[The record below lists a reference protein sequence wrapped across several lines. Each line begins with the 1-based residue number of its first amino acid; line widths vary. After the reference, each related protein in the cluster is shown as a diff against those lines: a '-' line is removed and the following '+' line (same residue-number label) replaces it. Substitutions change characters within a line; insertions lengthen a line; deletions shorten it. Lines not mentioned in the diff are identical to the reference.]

1 MTTPIYTVQTWTD
14 GEAGNTP
21 LSAARLGH
29 IEAGVHD
36 ASLTANA
43 AAALIPP
50 VGTDVLALLN
60 NFVAPL
66 SAVQGYR
73 EPTGTEMTNA
83 LAGLGKLLTSTVDA
97 TTLLTPLGF
106 TVVTGV
112 EAVTKRAF
120 ALAYS
125 APPTDLRGWGFFLFD
140 LSAPIDIIIEAP
152 HPVADPGSEQ
162 MAFAHW
168 QKRRGALL
176 MVAGAHKDS
185 ASALANVSLQTN
197 NVFHQLAASY
207 ASRKIGQIQ
216 WHVYS
221 DATAPGLTQVVSAGT
236 GNAGAAVRRVST
248 ELAAAGFA
256 VGNAWDS
263 SGSGTSLTAVTNV
276 QGIDAAAKGATWVH
290 IENNLTTASD
300 TAARAKAVQA
310 VYGADARHLDNADG
324 GYPARAG
331 VDFPQTTGTSNTV
344 GTSLSWARSDH
355 VHKERQATLDRITTL
370 EARSPTIPADYG
382 YITWSS
388 DPHACGSSLMTP
400 SLGVLYF
407 QRLAI
412 RTAGQV
418 ITNLHIG
425 LQATGTLTSGQNF
438 LALYDATT
446 GTRLGVTA
454 DLTTALGTA
463 GEIKAALTAPQT
475 IAAAGFVYVAM
486 LINGTVAPQFARSG
500 SLVPGLGNI
509 LGSTSAKRYG
519 SMGTT
524 GTYTAAPASITLSSI
539 NNSSNGPWIG
549 LS

>member
-1 MTTPIYTVQTWTD
+1 MSTPIYDPQTWVN

-21 LSAARLGH
+21 ITDTRLAH
-29 IEAGVHD
+29 IEDGVHN

-66 SAVQGYR
+66 AAVQGYR
-73 EPTGTEMTNA
+73 EPTGTELTNA
-83 LAGLGKLLTSTVDA
+83 LAGLGKMLTSTVDA
-97 TTLLTPLGF
+97 ATLLTPLGF
-106 TVVTGV
+106 TIVTGV
-112 EAVTKRAF
+112 EAVTKRSF

-152 HPVADPGSEQ
+152 HPIADPSSEQ

-248 ELAAAGFA
+248 ELAAAGFT

-276 QGIDAAAKGATWVH
+276 QGIDAAAKGATWIH
-290 IENNLTTASD
+290 IENNLTTAGD
-300 TAARAKAVQA
+300 TATRAKAVQA

-331 VDFPQTTGTSNTV
+331 VDFPQTIGTANTV
-344 GTSLSWARSDH
+344 GTALSWARTDH
-355 VHKERQATLDRITTL
+355 VHRERQATLDRITVL
-370 EARSPTIPADYG
+370 ETRSAPQPADFG
-382 YITWSS
+382 YVSWSGDPAAVSAAVTIT
-388 DPHACGSSLMTP
+388 A
-400 SLGVLYF
+400 GVLY
-407 QRLAI
+407 LWKLPI

-418 ITNLHIG
+418 LTNLH
-425 LQATGTLTSGQNF
+425 TGVFVAGSGMTAAQCF
-438 LALYDATT
+438 GAFFDATT
-446 GTRLGVTA
+446 GARLAITA
-454 DLTTALGTA
+454 DLSGAFGAVGETTHAMT
-463 GEIKAALTAPQT
+463 TPPT
-475 IAAAGFVYVAM
+475 IASPGFVYAGLLV
-486 LINGTVAPQFARSG
+486 NGTTPPQLARG
-500 SLVPGLGNI
+500 GPNITGLGNSR
-509 LGSTSAKRYG
+509 LAVSAKRMAQYG
-519 SMGTT
+519 SGQ
-524 GTYTAAPASITLSSI
+524 TAMPSSITLASMV
-539 NNSSNGPWIG
+539 NTANAPWFG
-549 LS
+549 VS

>member
-1 MTTPIYTVQTWTD
+1 MSTPIYTPQTWVN

-21 LSAARLGH
+21 ITDARLTH
-29 IEAGVHD
+29 IEDGVHN

-43 AAALIPP
+43 AASLIPP

-73 EPTGTEMTNA
+73 EPTGPEMTNA

-97 TTLLTPLGF
+97 STLLTPLGF

-112 EAVTKRAF
+112 EAVTKKAF

-140 LSAPIDIIIEAP
+140 LSAPIDLVIEAP
-152 HPVADPGSEQ
+152 HPVADSGSEQ

-185 ASALANVSLQTN
+185 AAALANVSLQTN

-221 DATAPGLTQVVSAGT
+221 DATAPGLTQVISAGT

-276 QGIDAAAKGATWVH
+276 QGIDAAAKGATWIH
-290 IENNLTTASD
+290 IENNLTTAGD
-300 TAARAKAVQA
+300 TAARAKVVQA
-310 VYGADARHLDNADG
+310 VYGADAKHLDNADG
-324 GYPARAG
+324 GYPARAAL
-331 VDFPQTTGTSNTV
+331 DFPGTIGTANTV

-355 VHKERQATLDRITTL
+355 THKERQATLDRITAL
-370 EARSPTIPADYG
+370 EGRSYPDPLDFGYLSWSTDPAEV
-382 YITWSS
+382 
-388 DPHACGSSLMTP
+388 SSLVTP
-400 SLGVLYF
+400 TAGVLYLVRIPLRQASSLVGNLHLGVGVAGSGLTAGQCFVALFNATTGARLGVSADISGGLAVGETTHVITGGATVAGPVYVYLGVLLNGTTMP
-407 QRLAI
+407 QLA
-412 RTAGQV
+412 RGGPSV
-418 ITNLHIG
+418 SG
-425 LQATGTLTSGQNF
+425 LSNAK
-438 LALYDATT
+438 TT
-446 GTRLGVTA
+446 VSSKRFA
-454 DLTTALGTA
+454 QYGTA
-463 GEIKAALTAPQT
+463 QTAMP
-475 IAAAGFVYVAM
+475 
-486 LINGTVAPQFARSG
+486 S
-500 SLVPGLGNI
+500 
-509 LGSTSAKRYG
+509 
-519 SMGTT
+519 
-524 GTYTAAPASITLSSI
+524 SITLASMV
-539 NNSSNGPWIG
+539 NTANAPWFG
-549 LS
+549 VS

>member
-1 MTTPIYTVQTWTD
+1 MSTPIYDPQTWVN
-14 GEAGNTP
+14 GESGNTP
-21 LSAARLGH
+21 ITDTRLAH
-29 IEAGVHD
+29 IEDGVHN

-50 VGTDVLALLN
+50 IGTDVLALLN

-73 EPTGTEMTNA
+73 EPTGPELTNA
-83 LAGLGKLLTSTVDA
+83 LAGLGKMVTSTVDA
-97 TTLLTPLGF
+97 ATLLTPLGF
-106 TVVTGV
+106 TIVTGI
-112 EAVTKRAF
+112 EAVSKRAF

-152 HPVADPGSEQ
+152 HPVADPSSEQ

-185 ASALANVSLQTN
+185 ASALANVALQTN

-276 QGIDAAAKGATWVH
+276 QGIDAAAKGATWIH
-290 IENNLTTASD
+290 IENNLTTAGD

-324 GYPARAG
+324 GFPARAG
-331 VDFPQTTGTSNTV
+331 VDFPQSIGTGNTV
-344 GTSLSWARSDH
+344 GTALSWARSDH
-355 VHKERQATLDRITTL
+355 IHKERQATLDRITAV
-370 EARSPTIPADYG
+370 ENRASVMPGDVG
-382 YITWSS
+382 YVSWSS
-388 DPHACGSSLMTP
+388 DPHACGSSLMQPTT
-400 SLGVLYF
+400 GVLYP
-407 QRLAI
+407 QRLPI
-412 RTAGQV
+412 KVAGQI
-418 ITNLHIG
+418 ITNIHVGI
-425 LQATGTLTSGQNF
+425 QATGTLTSGQNF
-438 LALYDATT
+438 LALYDAVT

-454 DLTTALGTA
+454 DLTTAFGTA
-463 GEIKAALTAPQT
+463 GEIKAALTAPVT
-475 IAAAGFVYVAM
+475 IASAGWVYAALLV
-486 LINGTVAPQFARSG
+486 NGSAAPQFARSG
-500 SLVPGLGNI
+500 SLVPGLGNAQ
-509 LGSTSAKRYG
+509 SASSAKRYG
-519 SMGTT
+519 SLGSAQVATPTT
-524 GTYTAAPASITLSSI
+524 ITLTSI
-539 NNSSNGPWIG
+539 ANSSNGVWIG

>member
-331 VDFPQTTGTSNTV
+331 VDFPQSLGTANTV
-344 GTSLSWARSDH
+344 GTALSWARSDH
-355 VHKERQATLDRITTL
+355 IHKERQATLDRITSL
-370 EARSPTIPADYG
+370 ENRGYPDPLDFG
-382 YITWSS
+382 YISWST
-388 DPHACGSSLMTP
+388 DPAEASSLVTP
-400 SLGVLYF
+400 TAGVLYLVRVPLRQASSLVGNLHLGVGVAGSGLTAGQCFVALFNATTGARLGISADISGGLAVGETTHVITGGATVAGPVYVYLGVL
-407 QRLAI
+407 L
-412 RTAGQV
+412 
-418 ITNLHIG
+418 
-425 LQATGTLTSGQNF
+425 
-438 LALYDATT
+438 
-446 GTRLGVTA
+446 
-454 DLTTALGTA
+454 
-463 GEIKAALTAPQT
+463 
-475 IAAAGFVYVAM
+475 
-486 LINGTVAPQFARSG
+486 NGTTMPQLARGGPSI
-500 SLVPGLGNI
+500 SGLGN
-509 LGSTSAKRYG
+509 AKTTASSKRFAQYG
-519 SMGTT
+519 
-524 GTYTAAPASITLSSI
+524 TAQTAMPSSITLASMV
-539 NNSSNGPWIG
+539 NTANAPWFG
-549 LS
+549 VS